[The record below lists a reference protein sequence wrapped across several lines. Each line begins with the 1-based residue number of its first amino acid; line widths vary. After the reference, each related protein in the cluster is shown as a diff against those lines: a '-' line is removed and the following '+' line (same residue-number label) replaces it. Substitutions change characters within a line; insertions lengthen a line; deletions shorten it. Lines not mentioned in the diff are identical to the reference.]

1 MTDEVKILMDE
12 LGCSERA
19 AFRIFSLYNSD
30 LNLAYKHL
38 ASRHRNI
45 VVMKIKFAAKS
56 SYHCGLIFMALS
68 AEKKSVLR
76 YAVSI
81 SRNPYVF
88 SMDLN
93 MPWHEFENTIYTK
106 RLSDEIVRD
115 KTLSVTQAMRV
126 FLQDMDNDSFYGTFD
141 GVNYEKTRNLIETIL
156 RKLLS
161 EDIFFEFKKER
172 LAVFDFHR
180 VTGGSS
186 QNSQVKGDSKIELS
200 VEMVP
205 APKRFLFFRAPKID
219 NIKPGTLVF
228 VRITDNREVADYLM
242 RFIGVTKAE
251 TLPVEILEKAKN
263 ENGFTVTVRLGGS
276 IRGVCP
282 VPRGTRVVIF
292 KG

>member
-1 MTDEVKILMDE
+1 MTDEVKILVEE

-19 AFRIFSLYNSD
+19 ADRIFSLYGSD

-56 SYHCGLIFMALS
+56 SYHCGLMFMAIS

-81 SRNPYVF
+81 SKNPYTF

-126 FLQDMDNDSFYGTFD
+126 FLQDKDNDSFYGILD
-141 GVNYEKTRNLIETIL
+141 GVNYEKIRDIIETIL
-156 RKLLS
+156 RKLLN
-161 EDIFFEFKKER
+161 EDILFEFKKER
-172 LAVFDFHR
+172 LSVFDFHR
-180 VTGGSS
+180 AGFGTS
-186 QNSQVKGDSKIELS
+186 QNSPVKGDSKIELS
-200 VEMVP
+200 VEIVV

-219 NIKPGTLVF
+219 KINPGTIVF

-242 RFIGVTKAE
+242 RFIGVTKLE
-251 TLPVEILEKAKN
+251 TLPVEILKKSKK
-263 ENGFTVTVRLGGS
+263 ENGFAVTVRLGGS
-276 IRGVCP
+276 IRGVCS
-282 VPRGTRVVIF
+282 VPSGTRVEIF